1 VIKNKKNIAFI
12 FARGGSKGLP
22 RKNIKL
28 FNGKPLI
35 KWTIDQA
42 FQSNIC
48 EEVIV
53 STDDEEIAKVSKDL
67 GARVPFLR
75 PQSLATDDSREWL
88 AWQHSVNELYENQD
102 YNFISLPCVC
112 PLRTPDDIR
121 NAVSY
126 YENSTSDLVFTMSK
140 SDRSPY
146 VNMVEQDNEGF
157 VNLSKSVDTTKIYR
171 RQDSPI
177 VFNIVP
183 SVYVTSPKYISCNNS
198 MWDGKISGFEV
209 PHERGI
215 DIDSAIDFNIAEF
228 LHKNIHGKK

>member
-1 VIKNKKNIAFI
+1 MINNKKNIAFI

-28 FNGKPLI
+28 FNGEPLI

-48 EEVIV
+48 EQVIV
-53 STDDEEIAKVSKDL
+53 STDDEEIAKVSEDS
-67 GARVPFLR
+67 GAKVPFLR
-75 PQSLATDDSREWL
+75 PKNLASDESREWL
-88 AWQHSVNELYENQD
+88 AWQHCVNELYENQD

-126 YENSTSDLVFTMSK
+126 YENRTSDLVFTIAK

-146 VNMVEQDNEGF
+146 VNMVEQDKDGF

-183 SVYVTSPKYISCNNS
+183 SVYVTSPKYILSNNS

-215 DIDSAIDFNIAEF
+215 DIDSEIDFNIAEF